1 MVMMMMVMM
10 TVVMRMMMTVVVM
23 MRMMMTTVMMMMRMM
38 MMTTVM
44 MMRMIMMMTMMMM
57 MVMMMMVMVM
67 MMMVMMMMMM
77 MMVMM
82 VMVVMMRM
90 RTMMMVMMHLGELK
104 KAKGNTHHA
113 PPACSQ
119 ASVLHYL
126 VVDTNTFLDDPD
138 FATIQRIVETQE
150 RRRAPWA
157 YVAVVCVIPHEVL
170 RELDG
175 LKRSTDS
182 GRGMR
187 ARRAANFVLEAVR
200 RRSEWVKV
208 RPIASSSP

>member
-23 MRMMMTTVMMMMRMM
+23 MRMMMMMM

-44 MMRMIMMMTMMMM
+44 MMRMIIMMI
-57 MVMMMMVMVM
+57 VMMMMVMVVM
-67 MMMVMMMMMM
+67 MRMMVRMMTMM
-77 MMVMM
+77 
-82 VMVVMMRM
+82 MVVMMRM
-90 RTMMMVMMHLGELK
+90 RTMMMVMMHMGELK

-113 PPACSQ
+113 PPACLQ